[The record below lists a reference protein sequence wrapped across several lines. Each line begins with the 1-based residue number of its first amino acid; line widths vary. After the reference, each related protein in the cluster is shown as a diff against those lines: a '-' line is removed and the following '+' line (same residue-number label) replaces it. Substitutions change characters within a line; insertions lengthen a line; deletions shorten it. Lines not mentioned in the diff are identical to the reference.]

1 MNVIGGSI
9 NIESPIQIEVE
20 KVGQDTLLS
29 HILRILDRAQS
40 EKPSI
45 AGISDL
51 VAKWFV
57 TCVLIIAGLVAI
69 YWFSTGNERWFQIT
83 LSVLVVSC
91 PCALSLAMPAA
102 ITTATGALMRAG
114 ILSTRGHALETLART
129 THIIFDKTG
138 TLTHGKLKLADTQ
151 CFANINKSNCL
162 RIATALE
169 AQSEHPVAKVFS
181 NALIDANEPSVK
193 ESASDIMNSPGQGI
207 EGDIENKHYFIG
219 SPEFIQNKNGL
230 VLEHT
235 NHLDLHKQGQ
245 TVILLADEQTILCA
259 FLLADTIRHGAAEV
273 ITALKMAG
281 KKVYLMTGDNQ
292 QSADLVGHALGIDHI
307 VAALKP
313 EEKLA
318 YVNKLQE
325 NGAIIAAIGD
335 GINDAPALA
344 GAQVSIAMSSGTE
357 LARASAD
364 LIFMNENFQN
374 LLMAFRISDKTS
386 VIIYQNIFWAIAYN
400 LLALPAAIIGYIPPW
415 LAAIGMSFSSL
426 IVVTNAL
433 RINYWGINSVG
444 INDSGINSK
453 N

>member
-1 MNVIGGSI
+1 
-9 NIESPIQIEVE
+9 
-20 KVGQDTLLS
+20 
-29 HILRILDRAQS
+29 
-40 EKPSI
+40 
-45 AGISDL
+45 
-51 VAKWFV
+51 
-57 TCVLIIAGLVAI
+57 
-69 YWFSTGNERWFQIT
+69 
-83 LSVLVVSC
+83 
-91 PCALSLAMPAA
+91 
-102 ITTATGALMRAG
+102 
-114 ILSTRGHALETLART
+114 
-129 THIIFDKTG
+129 
-138 TLTHGKLKLADTQ
+138 
-151 CFANINKSNCL
+151 
-162 RIATALE
+162 
-169 AQSEHPVAKVFS
+169 
-181 NALIDANEPSVK
+181 
-193 ESASDIMNSPGQGI
+193 
-207 EGDIENKHYFIG
+207 
-219 SPEFIQNKNGL
+219 
-230 VLEHT
+230 
-235 NHLDLHKQGQ
+235 
-245 TVILLADEQTILCA
+245 
-259 FLLADTIRHGAAEV
+259 V

-400 LLALPAAIIGYIPPW
+400 LLALPAAIMGYIPPW
-415 LAAIGMSFSSL
+415 LAAIGMSLSSL
-426 IVVTNAL
+426 LVVTNAL
-433 RINYWGINSVG
+433 RINFLG